1 MKRIRFW
8 TNKRMYQSEKLNSV
22 KEENLCRDIEPT
34 SRTFVKVV
42 TILHDMPVF
51 MQDQS
56 LASAKYLHFLF

>member
-1 MKRIRFW
+1 
-8 TNKRMYQSEKLNSV
+8 MYQSEKLISV

-34 SRTFVKVV
+34 SRTFVQVV